1 MLKVVVKNF
10 RYQIEETVLLKEVA
24 VDFNSGDFYVIT
36 GSNGSGKTSLLN
48 IITGIIPNVIV
59 GNYTGKVS
67 FKNKKV
73 LPSQIDFVFQYSE
86 NSLFFNSVK
95 EQLKGINK
103 TIILDIFKK
112 NNINIKYSDYIKD
125 LSTGERKI
133 VSCLSALFSKRPIC
147 ILDEP
152 TSNLDDKNIAILI
165 DIIKKQM
172 SKKIIIIVS
181 HNEKIISSGGIVYNI
196 KRGKLNLVNYKS
208 LPKKQFK
215 NTLVNTN
222 ENILVVDGFEYKYE
236 NNKKYICKTK
246 INIPNQ
252 SITAII
258 GENGCGKSTFAKYI
272 YDNCSKFTNKKLTL
286 KKITC
291 SVMFAFSHKHFLKNS
306 VIEEMALISK
316 INKKILT
323 DILCK
328 ENLSFLIDK
337 DPRFISE
344 GQQKFVFATS
354 LLLKNDNLLI
364 LDEPFDNLDVN
375 LTSALKKQMLE
386 FIKRGNT
393 LVILDQNDD
402 VFSEITDK
410 KIVLKGG
417 LTE

>member
-152 TSNLDDKNIAILI
+152 TSNLDDKTIAILI

-181 HNEKIISSGGIVYNI
+181 HNEKIISS
-196 KRGKLNLVNYKS
+196 
-208 LPKKQFK
+208 F
-215 NTLVNTN
+215 
-222 ENILVVDGFEYKYE
+222 
-236 NNKKYICKTK
+236 
-246 INIPNQ
+246 
-252 SITAII
+252 
-258 GENGCGKSTFAKYI
+258 
-272 YDNCSKFTNKKLTL
+272 
-286 KKITC
+286 
-291 SVMFAFSHKHFLKNS
+291 
-306 VIEEMALISK
+306 
-316 INKKILT
+316 
-323 DILCK
+323 
-328 ENLSFLIDK
+328 NLSI
-337 DPRFISE
+337 IYCCY
-344 GQQKFVFATS
+344 
-354 LLLKNDNLLI
+354 
-364 LDEPFDNLDVN
+364 
-375 LTSALKKQMLE
+375 
-386 FIKRGNT
+386 
-393 LVILDQNDD
+393 
-402 VFSEITDK
+402 
-410 KIVLKGG
+410 
-417 LTE
+417 